1 MKNYA
6 IVLLAALPALAACE
20 FDNYTPPES
29 TLQGR
34 VVYQGQPVQVRQNAV
49 QLELWQDG
57 YALRRDIPVHVNQDG
72 TFAAKLFDGDYK
84 LVRKQNNGPWA
95 NSSDTIRVELRS
107 STTIDVPV
115 SPYFLIATPTI
126 QRAGNAVTASFTVQ
140 QATPGRNLER
150 VALYVGTTQ
159 FVDAR
164 YNAGKSER
172 NVSNTAI
179 GANTL
184 SLDVASLAQS
194 RDYLFARIGVKAAGV
209 EEMIYSPVQKIQLR

>member
-1 MKNYA
+1 MKIHA
-6 IVLLAALPALAACE
+6 ILLLAAMPALAACE
-20 FDNYTPPES
+20 FDNYSPPES

-34 VVYQGQPVQVRQNAV
+34 VVYGGQPVQVRQNAI

-72 TFAAKLFDGDYK
+72 TFTARLFDGDYK

-95 NSSDTIRVELRS
+95 NSTDTIRVELR
-107 STTIDVPV
+107 TNATIDVPV
-115 SPYFLIATPTI
+115 SPYFVIQNPSI
-126 QRAGNAVTASFTVQ
+126 QRAGNQVTAGFSVQ
-140 QATPGRNLER
+140 QVTAGRNLER

-159 FVDAR
+159 FVDSR
-164 YNAGKSER
+164 YNAAKSER
-172 NVSNTAI
+172 NVTNTAI
-179 GANTL
+179 GPNTL
-184 SLDVASLAQS
+184 SLDVAALAQS